1 MDSIIYIQQTS
12 TKMVSILV
20 ISPQII
26 KVNMETVSEELVNH
40 NQHNSIKDLIV
51 DVLKELTQ
59 EIISLLKI
67 LMQLMLQR
75 ISLAQEMGLIHI
87 TLQTGILMVSTLV
100 TSPKTTKE
108 DTVIVKEEIF
118 TQDYHNSIKG
128 LVVDVLK
135 ELTQG
140 ITIVLKI
147 LMQLMLL
154 KTSQPE
160 EMGLNH
166 YTQQTGMQMVSTLV
180 ITQKTTKDIMVT
192 VLQ

>member
-1 MDSIIYIQQTS
+1 
-12 TKMVSILV
+12 
-20 ISPQII
+20 
-26 KVNMETVSEELVNH
+26 
-40 NQHNSIKDLIV
+40 
-51 DVLKELTQ
+51 
-59 EIISLLKI
+59 
-67 LMQLMLQR
+67 MLQR

-147 LMQLMLL
+147 LM
-154 KTSQPE
+154 
-160 EMGLNH
+160 
-166 YTQQTGMQMVSTLV
+166 
-180 ITQKTTKDIMVT
+180 
-192 VLQ
+192 